1 MNILRIKERIIN
13 TLVDASEGALD
24 RETIVQVNDDI
35 HALSLNSLTIIRWLV
50 NMEDEFDVEFDMEK
64 VVLQDKLIDSFE
76 KLTKY
81 IQNHNQ

>member
-1 MNILRIKERIIN
+1 MRIKERIIN

>member
-1 MNILRIKERIIN
+1 MKEIKERIIN

-24 RETIVQVNDDI
+24 REIIVQVNDDI
-35 HALSLNSLTIIRWLV
+35 NALSLNSLTIIRWLV

-76 KLTKY
+76 KLTDY
-81 IQNHNQ
+81 IQNHN

>member
-64 VVLQDKLIDSFE
+64 VVLQDKLIDSFR
-76 KLTKY
+76 K
-81 IQNHNQ
+81 N

>member
-1 MNILRIKERIIN
+1 MKEIKERIIN
-13 TLVDASEGALD
+13 TLIDASEGALD

-35 HALSLNSLTIIRWLV
+35 NALSLNSLTIIRWLV

-76 KLTKY
+76 KLTNY
-81 IQNHNQ
+81 IQNHN